1 MYRQAVRSFSS
12 AKRNV
17 VLVDGCRIPFTLGG
31 TTYNKYLAV
40 DLGKF
45 AMKGLLTKTAID
57 PKLVR
62 HHGAIVQA
70 IILFRLTIFISEQ

>member
-62 HHGAIVQA
+62 RHFTIKRAV
-70 IILFRLTIFISEQ
+70 ILCRSIIFILEP